1 MSECLLGKH
10 EVAGFMKK
18 AGTRYKLF
26 LLLAFN
32 FKSSIQV
39 TASIKTSVPYKVST
53 VLIIFECE

>member
-1 MSECLLGKH
+1 
-10 EVAGFMKK
+10 MKQ
-18 AGTRYKLF
+18 TVTCYKLF

-39 TASIKTSVPYKVST
+39 IASIKTSVPYKVST

>member
-1 MSECLLGKH
+1 MSEFLLGKC
-10 EVAGFMKK
+10 EVTSFMKQ
-18 AGTRYKLF
+18 TVTCYKLF

-39 TASIKTSVPYKVST
+39 IASIKTSVPYKVST